1 MMATIAA
8 RTALALL
15 IISGVAMTALAD
27 EPEPTPKPTATPSPK
42 GGSDLS
48 SVAGEIKLNKDAT
61 GGSGPIVIS
70 NENLPEL
77 AGKGHVTEVTKPGS
91 QSGRRSLSAVQGGGP
106 NTNSQGPGQADLAER
121 KVYWQ
126 TAYKQQI
133 DLVNGIYVQIE
144 VLDQQIPGLWRDFYS
159 WDDPAYRDGVIKP
172 KLDEALAR
180 RQKLEVDLQNV
191 QIRLEEIKQEAR
203 RDGAEPGW
211 FRGLGS
217 VPTPKPTV
225 GIQPS

>member
-8 RTALALL
+8 RTALVLL
-15 IISGVAMTALAD
+15 IIASSAMTVVAD

-48 SVAGEIKLNKDAT
+48 SVAGDIKLNKDVAGT
-61 GGSGPIVIS
+61 GGSIVIS

-91 QSGRRSLSAVQGGGP
+91 QDGRRSLSSVQGGGSSAQ
-106 NTNSQGPGQADLAER
+106 NQAPEYAELAER

-126 TAYKQQI
+126 TEYKQQI
-133 DLVNGIYVQIE
+133 ELITGIYTQIE

-180 RQKLEVDLQNV
+180 RQELEVDLQAG
-191 QIRLEEIKQEAR
+191 QTRLEEIKQAAR
-203 RDGAEPGW
+203 QDGAEPGW

-225 GIQPS
+225 GIMPS

>member
-1 MMATIAA
+1 MATMVFLTVAG
-8 RTALALL
+8 TALTA
-15 IISGVAMTALAD
+15 VAGET
-27 EPEPTPKPTATPSPK
+27 EPTPVPTATPSARDGK
-42 GGSDLS
+42 DLS
-48 SVAGEIKLNKDAT
+48 SVAGEIKLNKDAA
-61 GGSGPIVIS
+61 GSSGPIVIN

-77 AGKGHVTEVTKPGS
+77 AGKGQVTEVTKPDS
-91 QSGRRSLSAVQGGGP
+91 QTGRRSLSSVQGGGGSVQ
-106 NTNSQGPGQADLAER
+106 SQGPDQVELAER

-133 DLVNGIYVQIE
+133 DLITGFHAEIE

-172 KLDEALAR
+172 KLDDALAR
-180 RQKLEVDLQNV
+180 RQELEANLQKGET
-191 QIRLEEIKQEAR
+191 RLEEIKQEAR

-217 VPTPKPTV
+217 IPTPKPTA
-225 GIQPS
+225 GILPS